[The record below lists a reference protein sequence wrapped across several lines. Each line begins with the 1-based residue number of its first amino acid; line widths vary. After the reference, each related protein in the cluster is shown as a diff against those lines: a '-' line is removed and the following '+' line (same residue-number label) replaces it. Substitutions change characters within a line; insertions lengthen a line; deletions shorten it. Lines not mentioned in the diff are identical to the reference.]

1 MQITSRIIP
10 AKPRN
15 KELYFEKG
23 SGGSVSIS
31 GSSGGGSSGGDAYWE
46 LISEDENGNT
56 IENPYLLANYPIAS
70 INGNVAKDNFLL
82 IGDAKLIYKNGV
94 LGLEK
99 VDGSPLAVYSTGELS
114 AFGLGSDGG
123 SGGGLIETVYK
134 YSDLSGTFNDSDLT
148 NTFNAYTTK
157 QLFNRIVV
165 LENAGGTAVT
175 WGTTS
180 NNYSPLIVNG
190 ASKTVALSGHTHDYI
205 PLSQKGSNNGVAE
218 LGSDGKVLSSQLP
231 SYVDDVLEY
240 SSLSNFPTTGET
252 GKIYIAIDSNKTY
265 RWSGTAYVEISA
277 SLALGET
284 SSTAYRGDRGK
295 IAYDHSQTT
304 GNPHGTTFAQLTGT
318 ASVAQIPN
326 LPASKITSGT
336 FDIARIPTGTTGTTV
351 ALGNDSRINNG
362 QTAYSWGNHSLAG
375 YITINGTQTITGAK
389 TFTNNTNFFGNIQRR
404 MSQDTSNAIRL
415 LRVTNVAE
423 ENEIAYIGYHN
434 TVQRMFLSPQTNT
447 DFWVDTVGKYQLVLT
462 PSESGLTWN
471 TRTVYHSGNLTLSTL
486 GGTPSTRTIT
496 AGNGLS
502 GGGTLAADRTITLG
516 TPSTLSASSTNGVT
530 ASSHTHSI
538 TTTST
543 GAANTIV
550 QTNASGGT
558 TFTGTVTA
566 PTFSGAL
573 SGNST
578 TATTL
583 QTSRTIWGQSFNG
596 SANISGTLSSVTDI
610 TATGTLRTTGIFQ
623 YGSYNWSSKTGG
635 FHSGIDGYLEGGLSF
650 YNGTGTSASVYRLNN
665 RLILGRGATENL
677 SIDESSNIRLIG
689 RMQPNST
696 NNRTAGMYGVYD
708 STRAA
713 HIWSIGEGYRMAD
726 DGLSFGTLYGLAY
739 KYTNTITNSRIG
751 TTHMIVGVANGAI
764 GFELG
769 LNNGSAYF
777 AGSIGIGIAPTQKL
791 HVAGNILATGEL
803 TAFTTSDARLKE
815 DIKPIKSSLELIN
828 KLNPVS
834 YKWNDKAFELNSG
847 KTKDTDYGLIAQ
859 EVEEILPEVVHGMYD
874 DEYKGIDYIKLVPF
888 LVGAI
893 KELKQKIDNYEKNNN
908 LID

>member
-1 MQITSRIIP
+1 M
-10 AKPRN
+10 
-15 KELYFEKG
+15 
-23 SGGSVSIS
+23 
-31 GSSGGGSSGGDAYWE
+31 
-46 LISEDENGNT
+46 
-56 IENPYLLANYPIAS
+56 
-70 INGNVAKDNFLL
+70 
-82 IGDAKLIYKNGV
+82 
-94 LGLEK
+94 
-99 VDGSPLAVYSTGELS
+99 
-114 AFGLGSDGG
+114 
-123 SGGGLIETVYK
+123 
-134 YSDLSGTFNDSDLT
+134 
-148 NTFNAYTTK
+148 
-157 QLFNRIVV
+157 
-165 LENAGGTAVT
+165 
-175 WGTTS
+175 
-180 NNYSPLIVNG
+180 
-190 ASKTVALSGHTHDYI
+190 
-205 PLSQKGSNNGVAE
+205 
-218 LGSDGKVLSSQLP
+218 
-231 SYVDDVLEY
+231 
-240 SSLSNFPTTGET
+240 
-252 GKIYIAIDSNKTY
+252 
-265 RWSGTAYVEISA
+265 
-277 SLALGET
+277 ALGET

-295 IAYDHSQTT
+295 IAYDHSQSS

-326 LPASKITSGT
+326 LPASKITSGI

-583 QTSRTIWGQSFNG
+583 QTARTINGTSFNGSANITTSNWGTARTITIGGTGKSVNGSANVSWATSEIAAQSAVQLATARTIWGQSFNG
-596 SANISGTLSSVTDI
+596 TGNVTGALSGATTGNFSSTLTAQTLLLNNTTNRAISLSLASSNYI
-610 TATGTLRTTGIFQ
+610 AATAT
-623 YGSYNWSSKTGG
+623 N
-635 FHSGIDGYLEGGLSF
+635 GYLGFTVNGTESNLSNAPMVIHSSGNVRVGLS
-650 YNGTGTSASVYRLNN
+650 GA
-665 RLILGRGATENL
+665 GAT
-677 SIDESSNIRLIG
+677 
-689 RMQPNST
+689 
-696 NNRTAGMYGVYD
+696 V
-708 STRAA
+708 
-713 HIWSIGEGYRMAD
+713 
-726 DGLSFGTLYGLAY
+726 
-739 KYTNTITNSRIG
+739 
-751 TTHMIVGVANGAI
+751 
-764 GFELG
+764 
-769 LNNGSAYF
+769 
-777 AGSIGIGIAPTQKL
+777 PTQAL
-791 HVAGNILATGEL
+791 HVFGNVLATGEL

-859 EVEEILPEVVHGMYD
+859 EVEEILPEVVHNMYD
-874 DEYKGIDYIKLVPF
+874 GEYKGIDYIKLVPF
-888 LVGAI
+888 LIGAI
-893 KELKQKIDNYEKNNN
+893 KELKEKIDNYEKNNSV
-908 LID
+908 IG